1 MVRLSKRM
9 EAVAALVAA
18 GAVLAD
24 VGTDHAYVPIALVK
38 RGLVER
44 AIAMDIGEG
53 PLSRARANI
62 ETEGLAGQIETRLS
76 DGLGE
81 LVPGEADSILIAGMG
96 GELVMRILTEGA
108 DVCARAGELI
118 LQPQS
123 DVPKVRGFLR
133 LHGYRIDAED
143 LVFED
148 GKFYPMMRAVHGAA
162 TYAAGESRRMLLEDR
177 YGPLLLRKLHP
188 LLPQYLERERRELER
203 ILGQLGRQ
211 AVSETTAGRMHEVQ
225 ERLRLNR
232 EAKYLLPPND

>member
-76 DGLGE
+76 DGLAE

-133 LHGYRIDAED
+133 LHGYRIDAEN

-148 GKFYPMMRAVHGAA
+148 GKFYPMMHAVHGAA

-177 YGPLLLRKLHP
+177 YGPLLLRKRHP

>member
-53 PLSRARANI
+53 PMSRARANI

-76 DGLGE
+76 DGLAE

-148 GKFYPMMRAVHGAA
+148 GKFYPMMRAVHEAA

-177 YGPLLLRKLHP
+177 YGPLLLRKRHP